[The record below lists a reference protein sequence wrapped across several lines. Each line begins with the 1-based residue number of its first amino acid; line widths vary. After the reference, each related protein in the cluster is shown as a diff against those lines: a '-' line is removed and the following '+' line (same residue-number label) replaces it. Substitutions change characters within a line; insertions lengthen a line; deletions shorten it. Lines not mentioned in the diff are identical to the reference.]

1 MEQCC
6 PSCGE
11 RYEGK
16 GGPGGRL
23 PVIFPCLCKFCKV
36 CALKEE
42 TAAQQQQ
49 PQRPA
54 AAKKGKGNG
63 KKKMKEGEQKPT
75 PCLSCKTPCA
85 IPVNDLQLDDALLN
99 ALAGA
104 GSKAAPVC
112 DVCDEEE
119 ATKHCGD
126 CKKNQFFCDHCF
138 TSAHRSAKQ
147 KGHTPTPIQDHLAS
161 SATASGGGSVAP
173 KMMCSIHT
181 DEALKF
187 FCDDCQVLVCATCGI
202 LHHKTHTLKPIGEAA
217 QQHRG
222 EINTAAAITT
232 TACADTTSTIKA
244 LRQVEAKLDSNRDIA
259 KQKIIAG
266 FRRVS
271 QASLSQSKAFCK
283 RVDEVHKEK
292 TDAVK
297 AQIFALEAA
306 ETRSEGAVALARST
320 LQGATAEQ
328 VLRMKKLLVDG
339 LAQVKDH
346 GLAMEQCRAATI
358 EVALRRKF
366 DKAVAEMAEL
376 MQLNVGNTNPAASI
390 AFGEGVETAHA

>member
-6 PSCGE
+6 PSCSK

-23 PVIFPCLCKFCKV
+23 PVIFPCLCKFCKA

-42 TAAQQQQ
+42 AAAQQQQ
-49 PQRPA
+49 PQP
-54 AAKKGKGNG
+54 AAKKGKGKG
-63 KKKMKEGEQKPT
+63 KKKKKGDEQKPT
-75 PCLSCKTPCA
+75 PCLNCKTPCA
-85 IPVNDLQLDDALLN
+85 IPVNDLQLDDVLLN
-99 ALAGA
+99 KLARA
-104 GSKAAPVC
+104 GSKVAPIC
-112 DVCDEEE
+112 DVCDQQQ

-138 TSAHRSAKQ
+138 TFAHSFANNQ
-147 KGHTPTPIQDHLAS
+147 GHTPTPIQDYLAS
-161 SATASGGGSVAP
+161 SASASGGRSAAP
-173 KMMCSIHT
+173 NMMCSIHA

-202 LHHKTHTLKPIGEAA
+202 LHHNGHTLKLIEEAV
-217 QQHRG
+217 QKQRG
-222 EINTAAAITT
+222 EIEAAATVT
-232 TACADTTSTIKA
+232 ASACAETAETIKA

-271 QASLSQSKAFCK
+271 QASLLQSKAFCN

-297 AQIFALEAA
+297 TQIFALEAA
-306 ETRSEGAVALARST
+306 ETRSEEAVALARST
-320 LQGATAEQ
+320 LHGATAEQ
-328 VLRMKKLLVDG
+328 VLQMKKLFVDG

-346 GLAMEQCRAATI
+346 GLSMEQCRAATI
-358 EVALRRKF
+358 EVALSSIF
-366 DKAVAEMAEL
+366 DKA
-376 MQLNVGNTNPAASI
+376 I
-390 AFGEGVETAHA
+390 A